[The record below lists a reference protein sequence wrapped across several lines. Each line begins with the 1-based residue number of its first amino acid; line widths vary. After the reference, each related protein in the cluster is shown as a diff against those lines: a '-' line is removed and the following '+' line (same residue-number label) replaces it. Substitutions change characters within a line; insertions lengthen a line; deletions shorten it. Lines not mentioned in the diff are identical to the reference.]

1 MKHYSL
7 AYLLLTAVMLAGVH
21 VAAKTAYVSTDKQT
35 EYVTTLEKIDSLSRV
50 VLDNNDVFD
59 IDGSD
64 DAAAL
69 LELYV
74 KLDKLKKQYLLGE
87 IPANYLVVPY
97 IYGLY

>member
-7 AYLLLTAVMLAGVH
+7 AYLLLAVVMLAGVH
-21 VAAKTAYVSTDKQT
+21 VAAKTAHVSTDKQT
-35 EYVTTLEKIDSLSRV
+35 EYVTTLEKIDSLSRII
-50 VLDNNDVFD
+50 LDKNDVFD

-69 LELYV
+69 LEMYV

-97 IYGLY
+97 DYSLY

>member
-7 AYLLLTAVMLAGVH
+7 AYLLLAVVMLAGVH
-21 VAAKTAYVSTDKQT
+21 VAAKTTRISTDKQT

-50 VLDNNDVFD
+50 VLDKNDVFD
-59 IDGSD
+59 MDGSD

-97 IYGLY
+97 NYGLY

>member
-7 AYLLLTAVMLAGVH
+7 AYLLLAVVMLAGIH
-21 VAAKTAYVSTDKQT
+21 VAAKTTRVSTDKQT

-50 VLDNNDVFD
+50 ILDKNDVFD
-59 IDGSD
+59 MDGSD

-69 LELYV
+69 LELYI

-97 IYGLY
+97 NYGLY